1 VSDEKKIE
9 TRRTKMK
16 KLIKKTSAEYG
27 QFEDSLKKAG
37 IEYRKYSAPAF
48 DCYEY
53 TTAAGQQ
60 VEAIATANG
69 VDGDCEV
76 IEFYAV

>member
-1 VSDEKKIE
+1 M
-9 TRRTKMK
+9 KMK

-37 IEYRKYSAPAF
+37 IEYKKYSAPAF
-48 DCYEY
+48 DRYEY
-53 TTAAGQQ
+53 TASSGQK

-76 IEFYAV
+76 IEFYAI